1 MPEYRLRQ
9 SLFSAWRTLVLGLLI
24 VLSNGALQAQV
35 DTYLPTRGKTFWTG
49 FMQNG
54 FGAQSLK
61 VHIMGTTATSG
72 TVSVPGTGWSAPFNV
87 ALNGVAVV
95 DVPTNAENSG
105 SETVQNKGVLIQAND
120 SVNVLI
126 SSFQNFTHDLAQI
139 LPVPSLGSSYRVDSY
154 QGLPNF
160 NNLHKSEL
168 LIVATEDGT
177 QVRITPTVNT
187 AGGRPAGVPFQVDL
201 NAGQCYQ
208 VQAATDNTDLTGTLV
223 EATALSGN
231 CRPFVVM
238 GGSMC
243 ATVPGSCS
251 ACDAIFEQIIPR
263 SAWGTRY
270 FTVPVQGVSGTT
282 YRIMADE
289 NSTTVTIGGGAP
301 ITLNAGQRH
310 EVNGHTTPVC
320 IQANKPVSV
329 VQLLEGYSCAGN
341 GDPSMVML
349 APAERTSTK
358 VLLHTPT
365 SSQLNQ
371 HSISVVVQP
380 AAVGQLTLNG
390 TVVNPTLFTPYL
402 GCTDRLYARFPVPA
416 GVHHLQAATGFQV
429 YSFGLGYGES
439 YAAAVQDISAISVP
453 QDSVVC
459 GTGTVTLNSPE
470 PLTNISWTAASDP
483 TTVLGSGNSLTVTP
497 LSSDSYTVTGN
508 VAASGCPRSFTY
520 HVGVPLTIPTL
531 LSANNGP
538 SASICQ
544 FEGVQLG
551 LIPPPDPAWFQMSW
565 SPANT
570 LDDPTISNPIAT
582 PQETTWYS
590 VSITSP
596 TGCGALV
603 DSVLVEVAPAQ
614 VLELDVA
621 TDRDSICLGDQIALT
636 SKTLRVI
643 AQDRFETGGNPM
655 WAAIQGGTLSA
666 SCGSVV
672 GTALYFNG
680 NGQRYAQTV
689 GFNTVGGGRLRFHLK
704 ISDGMAP
711 CQNADPGEDVVLE
724 YSTNNGFT
732 WVLLNTFAENA
743 FPVFT
748 PLDLAIPAAAQA
760 ASTQF
765 RLRQLSNSGAGQDNW
780 AVDEFIIARFDDSW
794 LGYAWTPGNVA
805 QPTAPNTTAS
815 PTQSGW
821 YFLHG
826 TDPTAG
832 CVISDSVYIHVD
844 PAFSLSVTNDTT
856 LCNVAGLQLLAV
868 PSFVTTTTYVW
879 GPNNGSLSATNIASP
894 QATPQQTTTYT
905 VNATT
910 ASGCT
915 ASASVTVQ
923 VGQLIGLDVQATNTV
938 LCQGQNTQL
947 SAIATG
953 GPGLVYSWS
962 GAGLNNTSITAPI
975 ATPTQTTTYT
985 ATVTD
990 PLSGCALTESI
1001 TITVNT
1007 GYTANVGPDLTL
1019 CSALGHVLN
1028 VQHNVPG
1035 ATFAWSPAANLNAAN
1050 IQSPSILN
1058 DVSATYTVVVTDA
1071 NGCSVSDAVTITRPF
1086 QNLPAQST
1094 ASACAD
1100 APPTLTTPQ
1109 IGSSYLWSTGATSAS
1124 IVPTASGPH
1133 TLTITDSN
1141 GCQGI
1146 TTFNV
1151 TLFPVPTVELG
1162 PAVSLCGASA
1172 HTLQAN
1178 NPGNTVLWS
1187 TGATGQQISVTS
1199 SGTYGVTVTT
1209 PNGCA
1214 AADNV
1219 QVTFNAMPVD
1229 VLQDQSA
1236 CITSPPQL
1244 NAGNGGSTYLWNT
1257 SATSQ
1262 SITPASSGVYSVTI
1276 TTNANCSA
1284 TFDAQVTLAPE
1295 VSVTLANDTSICP
1308 GSSVVLDAGIDPG
1321 SILWSTGATT
1331 PTITVQTAGTYSV
1344 TVSNGLCSTSDA
1356 MTLAILDSPVNTL
1369 ANATSCADTPVALD
1383 AGNTGSSYF
1392 WSTGATTQNITAASA
1407 GAFSVVVTLPN
1418 GCSGEFTANVAL
1430 VQPPTIELG
1439 EDTVL
1444 CEGQVLQ
1451 LDAGNPGSNYLWN
1464 TGATSRRLDV
1474 REPGNYSVTVSN
1486 SHCTRSDAIGV
1497 HFNPAPARMASRQ
1510 HFVCLDEDPRLV
1522 HLDAGNPGATFLWNT
1537 DERTQMISAYSYGW
1551 YSVDITNIYAC
1562 SIRDS
1567 VLVSEYCT
1575 STIYVPNTF
1584 TPNGDGLN
1592 DVFIPVGKNIASMQL
1607 LIFDRW
1613 GTLLFESNDPNMG
1626 WDGTYR
1632 NEVVK
1637 NDMYMWRLVYRFFD
1651 DEMGRLS
1658 PEKELMGHIQVLR

>member
-1 MPEYRLRQ
+1 MPEYRLRPFFV
-9 SLFSAWRTLVLGLLI
+9 SPWRALALGLL
-24 VLSNGALQAQV
+24 VLLNNGSMQAQV

-105 SETVQNKGVLIQAND
+105 SETVQNKGVLIQTQD
-120 SVNVLI
+120 SVNAMV

-177 QVRITPTVNT
+177 QVRITPSVNT
-187 AGGRPAGVPFQVDL
+187 AGGRPAGVPFTVDL
-201 NAGQCYQ
+201 NTGETYQ

-223 EATALSGN
+223 EATELSGN

-251 ACDAIFEQIIPR
+251 ACDVIFEQLVPR

-270 FTVPVQGVSGTT
+270 FTVPVQGIAATT

-301 ITLNAGQRH
+301 IVLNAGQRY
-310 EVNGHTTPVC
+310 EVNGNTAPVC
-320 IQANKPVSV
+320 IQADKPVSV

-349 APAERTSTK
+349 APSDRTSTS

-390 TVVNPTLFTPYL
+390 TVVNPSLFTPYA
-402 GCTDRLYARFPVPA
+402 GCSDRLHARFPVPA
-416 GVHHLQAATGFQV
+416 GVHRLQAATGFQV

-439 YAAAVQDISAISVP
+439 YAAAVQDINAISIP

-497 LSSDSYTVTGN
+497 LASDSYTVTGN
-508 VAASGCPRSFTY
+508 VSASGCPRSFTY

-544 FEGVQLG
+544 FESVQLG
-551 LIPPPDPAWFQMSW
+551 LIPLPDPAWFQMSW
-565 SPANT
+565 SPAST
-570 LDDPTISNPIAT
+570 LNDPNIPDPIAT
-582 PQETTWYS
+582 PQESTWYT
-590 VSITSP
+590 VSISSP
-596 TGCGALV
+596 TGCGAMV
-603 DSVLVEVAPAQ
+603 DSILVEVAPAQ
-614 VLELDVA
+614 VLELDVS
-621 TDRDSICLGDQIALT
+621 TDRSEICLGDDVTLT
-636 SKTLRVI
+636 STTLRAI
-643 AQDRFETGGNPM
+643 AQDRFETAANPM
-655 WAAIQGGTLSA
+655 WGAIQGGTLSA
-666 SCGSVV
+666 SCGSVA

-689 GFNTVGGGRLRFHLK
+689 GLNTTGGGRIRFHLK
-704 ISDGMAP
+704 IADGMAP

-724 YSTNNGFT
+724 FSTNNGFS
-732 WVLLNTFAENA
+732 WNLLNTFAENA
-743 FPVFT
+743 YPTFT
-748 PLDLAIPAAAQA
+748 PLDIALPANAQNA
-760 ASTQF
+760 NSQF

-780 AVDEFIIARFDDSW
+780 AVDEFIVARYDDTWLDYSW
-794 LGYAWTPGNVA
+794 SPADVA
-805 QPTAPNTTAS
+805 QPTAPNTPAS

-821 YFLHG
+821 YVLSG
-826 TDPTAG
+826 IDPTAG
-832 CVISDSVYIHVD
+832 CVYSDSVHIHVD
-844 PAFSLSVTNDTT
+844 PEFSLTVTSDTT
-856 LCNVAGLQLLAV
+856 LCNVNGLQLNAV
-868 PSFVTTTTYVW
+868 PSFASTISYVW
-879 GPNNGSLSATNIASP
+879 GPNDGSLSATNIASP
-894 QATPQQTTTYT
+894 QATPQQTTNYT

-910 ASGCT
+910 SSGCT
-915 ASASVTVQ
+915 ASGSVTVQ
-923 VGQLIGLDVQATNTV
+923 VGQLIGLAVSATNDV

-947 SAIATG
+947 NATATG
-953 GPGLVYSWS
+953 GQGLVYSWS
-962 GAGLNNTSITAPI
+962 GAGLNNTSIATPI

-1019 CSALGHVLN
+1019 CSALGHILN

-1086 QNLPAQST
+1086 QNLPVQST
-1094 ASACAD
+1094 VSACAD
-1100 APPTLTTPQ
+1100 IPPTLTSPQ
-1109 IGSSYLWSTGATSAS
+1109 IGSSYLWSTGATSPS

-1151 TLFPVPTVELG
+1151 TLYPMPSVELG

-1209 PNGCA
+1209 PNGCIA
-1214 AADNV
+1214 TDNV
-1219 QVTFNAMPVD
+1219 QVTFNALPTD

-1244 NAGNGGSTYLWNT
+1244 NAGNAGSTYLWNT
-1257 SATSQ
+1257 GATSQ
-1262 SITPASSGVYSVTI
+1262 SITPTASGVYSVTV
-1276 TTNANCSA
+1276 TTSAGCSA
-1284 TFDAQVTLAPE
+1284 EFDAEVTLAPE
-1295 VSVTLANDTSICP
+1295 VSVTLPSDTSICP
-1308 GSSVVLDAGIDPG
+1308 GTTIILDAGNDPG
-1321 SILWSTGATT
+1321 SILWSNGATT
-1331 PTITVQTAGTYSV
+1331 PTIPVQNGGTYSV
-1344 TVSNGLCSTSDA
+1344 TVSNGLCSASAA
-1356 MTLAILDSPVNTL
+1356 MTVALLESPTNNLAD
-1369 ANATSCADTPVALD
+1369 ATSCSDTPVQLD
-1383 AGNTGSSYF
+1383 AGNPGSTF
-1392 WSTGATTQNITAASA
+1392 LWSTGASTQNLTVTTS
-1407 GAFSVVVTLPN
+1407 GVYSVSVTQAN
-1418 GCSGEFTANVAL
+1418 GCTAVFEASVDLVDPPVVAL
-1430 VQPPTIELG
+1430 G
-1439 EDTVL
+1439 MDTVL
-1444 CEGQVLQ
+1444 CEGQVLL
-1451 LDAGNPGSNYLWN
+1451 LDAGNPGSAYAWN
-1464 TGATSRRLDV
+1464 TGATSRRIDV
-1474 REPGNYSVTVSN
+1474 REPGNYSVSVAN
-1486 SHCTRSDAIGV
+1486 SHCTRSDDITV
-1497 HFNPAPARMASRQ
+1497 LFNPSPARMATRQ
-1510 HFVCLDEDPRLV
+1510 HFVCLDEDPRMV
-1522 HLDAGNPGATFLWNT
+1522 HLDAGNPGAEFLWST
-1537 DERTQMISAYSYGW
+1537 DGRTQIISAYAYGW
-1551 YSVDITNIYAC
+1551 YSVDITNVFAC

-1592 DVFIPVGKNIASMQL
+1592 DVFIPVGKNIAAMQL

-1613 GTLLFESNDPNMG
+1613 GTLLFESNDPAMG

-1637 NDMYMWRLVYRFFD
+1637 NDMYMWRLVYRFTE
-1651 DEMGRLS
+1651 DEHGALG
-1658 PEKELMGHIQVLR
+1658 PEQELMGHIQVLR